1 MRDRFSQ
8 ILNFLE
14 IIDTFKTIDRA
25 TYLKDRN
32 RHESDSDHTWHMA
45 IFALLLYRELNFEVD
60 IAKVLTLILIHD
72 LCEIYAG
79 DTFAY
84 APEHQ
89 NHERELKAA
98 KELFASLPPDLQNEF
113 LERWKE
119 FTFGK
124 SPEAQFARALDRLQ
138 GLAQNVF
145 SSGRVWRERGVTQ
158 KMSEDLNRD
167 SRAFDTAL
175 GEIYDRLYQR
185 AAEED
190 LWPPKI

>member
-25 TYLKDRN
+25 TYLKDQS

-45 IFALLLYRELNFEVD
+45 IFALLLFRELNLDVD

-84 APEHQ
+84 APEHED
-89 NHERELKAA
+89 HDRELKAA
-98 KELFASLPPDLQNEF
+98 EELFSSLPPDLHHEF
-113 LERWKE
+113 LEWWKE

-145 SSGRVWRERGVTQ
+145 SSGRVWREREVTQ
-158 KMSEDLNRD
+158 RMSKDLNRD
-167 SRAFDTAL
+167 ARTLDAAL
-175 GEIYDRLYQR
+175 GEVFDRLYQR

-190 LWPPKI
+190 LWPSKI